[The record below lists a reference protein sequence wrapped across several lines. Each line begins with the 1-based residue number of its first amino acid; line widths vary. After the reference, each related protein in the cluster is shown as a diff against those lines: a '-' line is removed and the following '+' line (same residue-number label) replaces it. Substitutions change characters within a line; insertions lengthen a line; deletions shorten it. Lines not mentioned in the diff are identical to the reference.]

1 MPCELELCWGTAR
14 GAALPELITVA
25 AASGY
30 RSIAVRPSMYYDAL
44 AEGFTDGDLRAR
56 LDDAGVVVGI
66 VDPLTAGLPGIP
78 PATDVPAAMR
88 TFLSYGEDDCYTAAH
103 GLAAPVVNIAHFM
116 GGPQPAG
123 RLADALGP
131 MAERARARGVRLTL
145 EFIPGTGIPDLPA
158 ALDLCRSVGA
168 PNLGIM
174 FDTWHFFRSGG
185 TLADL
190 ADLPPGVVF
199 AAQVSDATVDAL
211 GPTYVPMMDRLLP
224 GQGTLPLVAILTAL
238 VANHPDL
245 RIGVEVFRQDLRR
258 MGPDQAAR
266 TVADA
271 IGPIIEQVAGG
282 PAAGGAGPAV

>member
-123 RLADALGP
+123 RLA
-131 MAERARARGVRLTL
+131 
-145 EFIPGTGIPDLPA
+145 A